1 MQTSFLRVRALP
13 FTSEVDEFI
22 RSHDQIGV
30 VEMNRDGQLHQLL
43 TIAYPEAAMKF
54 RSVAYGDGLPA
65 SARWVREGLLAAI
78 SGTVKADPAEDE
90 MQPTVSL
97 GTAEEDAVTEG
108 VK

>member
-1 MQTSFLRVRALP
+1 
-13 FTSEVDEFI
+13 
-22 RSHDQIGV
+22 
-30 VEMNRDGQLHQLL
+30 MNRDGQLHQLL

-54 RSVAYGDGLPA
+54 RSVAYGDGLRA